1 MLNITF
7 QYFPGK
13 IYETKPLGIISLKQ
27 FIDSI
32 KNPKESIKD
41 IFRQI
46 AECEK
51 NEDWKQK
58 AYLKQNKLFYFTP
71 SVMFN
76 GRGRSYSDIVD
87 YNPLMV
93 IEFDHVKGD
102 VIAFRDK
109 IFNNIKSVVCG
120 FVSPSG
126 AGAKF
131 LLKIPKVKSVEEY
144 KEYYYGI
151 CHLFENTKTF
161 DSANSNIALPLFLS
175 WDETI
180 RYREN
185 PETWTT
191 RGYKYEVPEFNGDI
205 EEIEDLTDDDKKSV
219 LTICYKNI
227 VRVEEE
233 QVGHPNVKKCGLML
247 GNFVAAGYLDKEE
260 AQSYI
265 IDWINGSPYLSA
277 KAETYIKTAMGSINL
292 GLKTPLY
299 LKKHKHLKPKELE
312 KEEEKFADNIRK
324 YYLYAPMEP
333 FTLNRLKGKKK

>member
-32 KNPKESIKD
+32 KNPKERIKD

-109 IFNNIKSVVCG
+109 IFNNIKSVVCR
-120 FVSPSG
+120 SEER
-126 AGAKF
+126 
-131 LLKIPKVKSVEEY
+131 SVG
-144 KEYYYGI
+144 KG
-151 CHLFENTKTF
+151 
-161 DSANSNIALPLFLS
+161 
-175 WDETI
+175 
-180 RYREN
+180 
-185 PETWTT
+185 T
-191 RGYKYEVPEFNGDI
+191 R
-205 EEIEDLTDDDKKSV
+205 T
-219 LTICYKNI
+219 
-227 VRVEEE
+227 
-233 QVGHPNVKKCGLML
+233 
-247 GNFVAAGYLDKEE
+247 
-260 AQSYI
+260 
-265 IDWINGSPYLSA
+265 
-277 KAETYIKTAMGSINL
+277 
-292 GLKTPLY
+292 
-299 LKKHKHLKPKELE
+299 
-312 KEEEKFADNIRK
+312 
-324 YYLYAPMEP
+324 
-333 FTLNRLKGKKK
+333 